1 MSENSCVD
9 KLPDGATKNCE
20 LFSVWGITEALQ
32 TMSENACVAKMPDG
46 VLRNNSCCT
55 YVENVS
61 FGSND
66 DRKVWIPLS
75 AYREM
80 QEKCRKLEHENRNLR
95 EQISPTES
103 YERAVLEESFLSHSS
118 NEGVK
123 TAPSC
128 TELLC
133 EPGFLADKMHSL
145 TDNTEERAKNVIY
158 ELPLQNAKV
167 KRKILEKETPSFISL
182 FDFWKK
188 KSPHLREI
196 LTLLYMVTV
205 KNYMQLRACDLANE
219 IMQTLGFCAVQEG
232 NTYVHVIQ
240 EQGKKIVP
248 LARIIQ
254 WIWYLQDRAR
264 VPQIK
269 ELPMKLC
276 APFEFVS
283 TEDKKHVCFTND
295 SLTEMLFSA
304 TVEGTALYNVCQILK
319 QELHE
324 MCHFYA
330 DFWFIANVLAPN
342 WFNYLADV
350 NEKNSEREVYTQNSA
365 LVGMAKW
372 VPQKCEQLREKA
384 TYRSYHVSPL
394 SLSVLCGPPSG
405 VCVWGRGR
413 DRIPNLNLAE

>member
-1 MSENSCVD
+1 MSENTCVD
-9 KLPDGATKNCE
+9 ELPDGAKKNCE
-20 LFSVWGITEALQ
+20 LFSVWGITE
-32 TMSENACVAKMPDG
+32 ENACVAKMPDV
-46 VLRNNSCCT
+46 VLRNNSCCI
-55 YVENVS
+55 YVEKVC

-95 EQISPTES
+95 EQISQDTIIQNKTES
-103 YERAVLEESFLSHSS
+103 YKRAVFEESFLSHSS

-128 TELLC
+128 IEFPC
-133 EPGFLADKMHSL
+133 EPGFLAAKVHSL
-145 TDNTEERAKNVIY
+145 TDNRDERPECDLRV
-158 ELPLQNAKV
+158 
-167 KRKILEKETPSFISL
+167 TPSFISL

-188 KSPHLREI
+188 NSPHLREI

-205 KNYMQLRACDLANE
+205 KNNMQLRACDLANE
-219 IMQTLGFCAVQEG
+219 IMQILGFCAVQEG
-232 NTYVHVIQ
+232 NTYLYLNQ

-283 TEDKKHVCFTND
+283 TEDKKHVCFIDD
-295 SLTEMLFSA
+295 SLTEMLFSG

-319 QELHE
+319 QELRE

-330 DFWFIANVLAPN
+330 DFWFFDNVLATWLVPN

-350 NEKNSEREVYTQNSA
+350 NEKNSEREVFTQNSA
-365 LVGMAKW
+365 LVGMAMW
-372 VPQKCEQLREKA
+372 VPQKCEKA
-384 TYRSYHVSPL
+384 TYRSDHVSPL
-394 SLSVLCGPPSG
+394 SLSALCGPPSG

-413 DRIPNLNLAE
+413 DRTPNLNLAE

>member
-1 MSENSCVD
+1 MSENTCVD
-9 KLPDGATKNCE
+9 ELPDGAKKNCE
-20 LFSVWGITEALQ
+20 LFSVWGITE
-32 TMSENACVAKMPDG
+32 ENACVAKMPDV
-46 VLRNNSCCT
+46 VLRNNSRCI
-55 YVENVS
+55 YVEKVC

-80 QEKCRKLEHENRNLR
+80 QEKCRQLEHENRNLR
-95 EQISPTES
+95 EQISQDTIIQNKTES
-103 YERAVLEESFLSHSS
+103 YKRAVFEESFLSHSS

-128 TELLC
+128 TEFPC
-133 EPGFLADKMHSL
+133 EPGFLAAKVHSL
-145 TDNTEERAKNVIY
+145 TDNTDER
-158 ELPLQNAKV
+158 V
-167 KRKILEKETPSFISL
+167 KRRILEQDTPSFISL

-188 KSPHLREI
+188 NSPHLREI

-205 KNYMQLRACDLANE
+205 KNNMQLRACDLANE

-232 NTYVHVIQ
+232 NTYVYLNQ

-264 VPQIK
+264 VPQVK
-269 ELPMKLC
+269 ELSMKLC

-295 SLTEMLFSA
+295 SLTEMLLSG
-304 TVEGTALYNVCQILK
+304 TVEETALYNVCQILK
-319 QELHE
+319 QELRE

-330 DFWFIANVLAPN
+330 DFWFFDNVLAPN

-350 NEKNSEREVYTQNSA
+350 NEKNAEREVFTQNSA
-365 LVGMAKW
+365 LVGMAMW
-372 VPQKCEQLREKA
+372 VPQKCEKA

-394 SLSVLCGPPSG
+394 SLSALCGPPSG

>member
-1 MSENSCVD
+1 MSENTCVD
-9 KLPDGATKNCE
+9 ELPDGAKKNCE
-20 LFSVWGITEALQ
+20 LFSVWGITE
-32 TMSENACVAKMPDG
+32 ENACVAKRPDN
-46 VLRNNSCCT
+46 VLRNNSCCI
-55 YVENVS
+55 YVENVC

-103 YERAVLEESFLSHSS
+103 YKTAVFEESFLSHSS

-128 TELLC
+128 TELWC
-133 EPGFLADKMHSL
+133 EPGFLAAKMHSL
-145 TDNTEERAKNVIY
+145 TDNTDENVIY
-158 ELPLQNAKV
+158 ELPLQNAQV
-167 KRKILEKETPSFISL
+167 KRRILEQDTPSFISL

-188 KSPHLREI
+188 NSPHLREI

-205 KNYMQLRACDLANE
+205 KNNMQLRACDLANE

-232 NTYVHVIQ
+232 KTDVHVIQ
-240 EQGKKIVP
+240 EQGKKILP

-269 ELPMKLC
+269 ELSMKLC

-295 SLTEMLFSA
+295 SLTEMLLSG

-319 QELHE
+319 QELRE

-330 DFWFIANVLAPN
+330 DFWFFDNVLAPN

-350 NEKNSEREVYTQNSA
+350 NEKNAEREVFTQNSA
-365 LVGMAKW
+365 LVGMAMW
-372 VPQKCEQLREKA
+372 VPQKCEKA

-394 SLSVLCGPPSG
+394 SLSALCGPPSG

>member
-1 MSENSCVD
+1 MSENTCVD
-9 KLPDGATKNCE
+9 ELPDGAKKNCE
-20 LFSVWGITEALQ
+20 LFSVWGITE
-32 TMSENACVAKMPDG
+32 ENTCVDKMPDV
-46 VLRNNSCCT
+46 VLRNNSRCI
-55 YVENVS
+55 YVENVC

-80 QEKCRKLEHENRNLR
+80 QEKCRQLEHENRNLR

-103 YERAVLEESFLSHSS
+103 YKKAVFEESFLSHSS

-128 TELLC
+128 TEFPC
-133 EPGFLADKMHSL
+133 EPGFLAAKVHSL
-145 TDNTEERAKNVIY
+145 TDNTDD
-158 ELPLQNAKV
+158 ELPLQNAQV
-167 KRKILEKETPSFISL
+167 KRRILEQDTPSFISL

-188 KSPHLREI
+188 NSPHLREI

-205 KNYMQLRACDLANE
+205 KNNMQLRACDLANE

-232 NTYVHVIQ
+232 NTDVHVIQ
-240 EQGKKIVP
+240 EQGKKILP

-269 ELPMKLC
+269 ELLMKLC

-295 SLTEMLFSA
+295 SLTEMLFSG
-304 TVEGTALYNVCQILK
+304 TGEGMELYNVCQILK
-319 QELHE
+319 QELRE

-330 DFWFIANVLAPN
+330 DCRFFDNVLAPN

-350 NEKNSEREVYTQNSA
+350 NEKNAEREVFTQNSA
-365 LVGMAKW
+365 LVGMAMW
-372 VPQKCEQLREKA
+372 VHQKCEKA
-384 TYRSYHVSPL
+384 TYRSDHVSPL
-394 SLSVLCGPPSG
+394 SLSALCGPPSG

>member
-1 MSENSCVD
+1 MSENTCVD
-9 KLPDGATKNCE
+9 ELPDGAKKNCE
-20 LFSVWGITEALQ
+20 LFSVWGITE
-32 TMSENACVAKMPDG
+32 ENACVAKRPDN
-46 VLRNNSCCT
+46 VLRNNSGCI
-55 YVENVS
+55 YVEKVC

-80 QEKCRKLEHENRNLR
+80 QEKCRQLEHENRNLR
-95 EQISPTES
+95 EQISQDTIIQNNAES
-103 YERAVLEESFLSHSS
+103 YKNEESFLSHSS

-128 TELLC
+128 TEFPC
-133 EPGFLADKMHSL
+133 EPGFLAAKVHSL
-145 TDNTEERAKNVIY
+145 TDNTDERAQNVIY
-158 ELPLQNAKV
+158 ELPLQNAQV
-167 KRKILEKETPSFISL
+167 KRRILEQDTPSFISL

-188 KSPHLREI
+188 NSPHLREI

-205 KNYMQLRACDLANE
+205 KNNMQLRACDLANE

-232 NTYVHVIQ
+232 NTYVHVTQ

-295 SLTEMLFSA
+295 PLTEMLLSG

-319 QELHE
+319 QELRE

-330 DFWFIANVLAPN
+330 DFWFFDNVLATWLVPN

-350 NEKNSEREVYTQNSA
+350 NEKNSEREVFTQNSA
-365 LVGMAKW
+365 LVGMAMW
-372 VPQKCEQLREKA
+372 VPQKCEKA

-394 SLSVLCGPPSG
+394 SLSVLRGPPSG

>member
-1 MSENSCVD
+1 MSGTCVD

-20 LFSVWGITEALQ
+20 LFSVWGITE
-32 TMSENACVAKMPDG
+32 ENACVAKMPD
-46 VLRNNSCCT
+46 
-55 YVENVS
+55 VENVS

-103 YERAVLEESFLSHSS
+103 YKRAVFEETFLSHSS

-128 TELLC
+128 TEFSC

-145 TDNTEERAKNVIY
+145 T
-158 ELPLQNAKV
+158 
-167 KRKILEKETPSFISL
+167 KRRILEQDTPSFISL

-188 KSPHLREI
+188 NSPHLSEI
-196 LTLLYMVTV
+196 RTLLYMVTV
-205 KNYMQLRACDLANE
+205 RNYMQLRACDLANE

-232 NTYVHVIQ
+232 NTYVHVTQ

-264 VPQIK
+264 VPQVK
-269 ELPMKLC
+269 ELPVKLC

-295 SLTEMLFSA
+295 SLTEMLFSG
-304 TVEGTALYNVCQILK
+304 TVEETALYNVCQILK
-319 QELHE
+319 QELRE

-330 DFWFIANVLAPN
+330 DFWFFDNVLATWLVPN

-350 NEKNSEREVYTQNSA
+350 NEQNSEREVYTQNSA

-372 VPQKCEQLREKA
+372 VPQKCEQLREKP

-413 DRIPNLNLAE
+413 DRTPNLNLAE